1 MRQFCPVLRQFLAQ
15 SYKGKCKK
23 QPSAMQYLGNEFEMC
38 IEVCKREQKELETKL
53 GTFFRQSCLFTVI
66 LLVHHLWGCIVWTR
80 YVGPLRRTLARPN
93 VRIFPD
99 FRPPCFVEHLL
110 P

>member
-1 MRQFCPVLRQFLAQ
+1 MRICVNFVQSCAQ

-38 IEVCKREQKELETKL
+38 IEVCKKKQKELETKL

-66 LLVHHLWGCIVWTR
+66 LLVHHFALS
-80 YVGPLRRTLARPN
+80 
-93 VRIFPD
+93 
-99 FRPPCFVEHLL
+99 FVKSTV
-110 P
+110 

>member
-38 IEVCKREQKELETKL
+38 IEVCKRKQKE
-53 GTFFRQSCLFTVI
+53 FRQSCLFTVI
-66 LLVHHLWGCIVWTR
+66 LLVHHFALS
-80 YVGPLRRTLARPN
+80 
-93 VRIFPD
+93 
-99 FRPPCFVEHLL
+99 FVKSTV
-110 P
+110 

>member
-1 MRQFCPVLRQFLAQ
+1 MRQFCLVLRQFLAQ

-38 IEVCKREQKELETKL
+38 IEVCKRKQKELETKL

-66 LLVHHLWGCIVWTR
+66 LLVHHFALSLVKST
-80 YVGPLRRTLARPN
+80 V
-93 VRIFPD
+93 
-99 FRPPCFVEHLL
+99 
-110 P
+110 